1 LPLGGT
7 DPATD
12 PPRVARRS
20 ARFHDHDVSVQKAI
34 DLSGSGETI
43 QDAVSEALD
52 RARETVEGITRFEV
66 KDITGLVEGPSAMYQ
81 VEIRVWFN
89 VLERMHG

>member
-1 LPLGGT
+1 M
-7 DPATD
+7 
-12 PPRVARRS
+12 
-20 ARFHDHDVSVQKAI
+20 SVQKAI

-52 RARETVEGITRFEV
+52 RARETLEGMTRFEV
-66 KDITGLVEGPSAMYQ
+66 KDISGILEGPRTLYQ
-81 VEIRVWFN
+81 VEIRVWFT

>member
-1 LPLGGT
+1 
-7 DPATD
+7 
-12 PPRVARRS
+12 
-20 ARFHDHDVSVQKAI
+20 VQKAI

-52 RARETVEGITRFEV
+52 RARETLEGITRFEV
-66 KDITGLVEGPSAMYQ
+66 QDISGIVEGPRTQYQ
-81 VEIRVWFN
+81 VEIKVWFT

>member
-1 LPLGGT
+1 VGAPAGAAPREGG
-7 DPATD
+7 
-12 PPRVARRS
+12 
-20 ARFHDHDVSVQKAI
+20 DVSVQKAI

-52 RARETVEGITRFEV
+52 RARETLEGITRFEV
-66 KDITGLVEGPSAMYQ
+66 KDITGIVDGPHTAYQ
-81 VEIRVWFN
+81 VEIRVWFT